1 MKTYYYVD
9 SPAGSGKTHSL
20 SHFAVDE
27 AKAHRKI
34 VISQPTKRLLKQ
46 TLKAISGIDGTIKV
60 TAIYTQGRRTSAI
73 PRIVDH
79 LTNAAPHTGEVLLIT
94 HESLRRLPGGNRKFW
109 SLVVD
114 EIPSVFV
121 HLPLRIRY
129 THDIVTQHLGS
140 EELIPGI
147 TVLSAAHPQRVDDL
161 IRQAKD
167 DQNIET
173 FLPLLNAVR
182 DEKQLVCAETTR
194 LTDLLTG
201 DVRKGQSD
209 FFLIQTPDYL
219 DGFAGVTLM
228 GANATHSELV
238 VLWEK
243 LFPDIEFK
251 PHPSLSGLLRYHRHE
266 NGHRL
271 TLHYCFERWSKIYSQ
286 SATSETGE
294 DTVLERLNVQLAKFF
309 DTSPFLWQANKDVE
323 DDFFED
329 AKRLPHVP
337 HGLDEPDYMKVHN
350 VALLSAVNRE
360 TPAFKFLGLLGL
372 DDSTITATLAY
383 QNEYQAMMRCS
394 LRDPAATHPVNV
406 VVMTKGSAEWIAER
420 FARCTIKPFDSG
432 LSGPGRRGGRKI
444 EAPKKTRAEI
454 QQAYRDRQKL
464 AAQTRS
470 SPPAV

>member
-20 SHFAVDE
+20 SHFAVAE

-46 TLKAISGIDGTIKV
+46 TLKAIGGIDGTIKV
-60 TAIYTQGRRTSAI
+60 TAIFTQGRQTSAI

-79 LTNAAPHTGEVLLIT
+79 LTKAAPNTGEVLLIT

-114 EIPSVFV
+114 EIPGVFV
-121 HLPLRIRY
+121 HLPLRIRH
-129 THDIVTQHLGS
+129 THDIATQHLGT

-147 TVLSAAHPQRVDDL
+147 TVLSAAHPQSVDDL
-161 IRQAKD
+161 IKEAKND
-167 DQNIET
+167 ENYET
-173 FLPLLNAVR
+173 FLPLLSAVR
-182 DEKQLVCAETTR
+182 DEKQIVCVETTR
-194 LTDLLTG
+194 WSDLLTG
-201 DVRKGQSD
+201 DALKGQSD

-219 DGFAGVTLM
+219 DGFADVTLM
-228 GANATHSELV
+228 GANADHSELV
-238 VLWEK
+238 VLWKK
-243 LFPDIEFK
+243 LFNIEFK
-251 PHPSLSGLLRYHRHE
+251 PHPSVSGLLRYDRHE

-286 SATSETGE
+286 SATPETGE
-294 DTVLERLNVQLAKFF
+294 DTVLEFLNAQLAKFF

-337 HGLDEPDYMKVHN
+337 HGLDDQNYIKIHN

-372 DDSTITATLAY
+372 DDGTITATLAY

-406 VVMTKGSAEWIAER
+406 VVMTQGSAEWIAER
-420 FARCTIKPFDSG
+420 FAGCTIKAFDSG
-432 LSGPGRRGGRKI
+432 LSGPRKRGGRHI
-444 EAPKKTRAEI
+444 ETPKKTRAEI
-454 QQAYRDRQKL
+454 QKAYRERQKL
-464 AAQTRS
+464 AGQNRS
-470 SPPAV
+470 SPPAS

>member
-1 MKTYYYVD
+1 
-9 SPAGSGKTHSL
+9 
-20 SHFAVDE
+20 
-27 AKAHRKI
+27 
-34 VISQPTKRLLKQ
+34 
-46 TLKAISGIDGTIKV
+46 
-60 TAIYTQGRRTSAI
+60 
-73 PRIVDH
+73 
-79 LTNAAPHTGEVLLIT
+79 VLLIT

-109 SLVVD
+109 GLVVD
-114 EIPSVFV
+114 EIPGVFV
-121 HLPLRIRY
+121 HLPLRIRH
-129 THDIVTQHLGS
+129 THDIATQHLGT
-140 EELIPGI
+140 EVLVTGI
-147 TVLSAAHPQRVDDL
+147 TVLTAAHPQSIDDL
-161 IRQAKD
+161 IGEAKND
-167 DQNIET
+167 ENYET
-173 FLPLLNAVR
+173 FLQLLRAVR
-182 DEKQLVCAETTR
+182 DEKQIVCVETTR
-194 LTDLLTG
+194 WSDLLTG
-201 DVRKGQSD
+201 NALTGQSD

-228 GANATHSELV
+228 GANADHSELV
-238 VLWEK
+238 VLWKK
-243 LFPDIEFK
+243 LFNIEFK

-271 TLHYCFERWSKIYSQ
+271 TLYYCFERWSKIYSQ
-286 SATSETGE
+286 SITAETGE
-294 DTVLERLNVQLAKFF
+294 DTVLERLNFQLVKFF

-406 VVMTKGSAEWIAER
+406 VVMTQGSAEWIAER
-420 FARCTIKPFDSG
+420 FPGCTIKAFDSG
-432 LSGPGRRGGRKI
+432 LSGPRKRGGRHI

-454 QQAYRDRQKL
+454 QKAYRERQKL
-464 AAQTRS
+464 AAQTRN
-470 SPPAV
+470 SPPTL